1 MYKGRRMMIL
11 YFFSFFLPLTLY
23 FVFLLFS
30 PTKPPPPQPRGGLV
44 LSNELGSLI
53 NAIWQDLVTNNPSR
67 LVYCHFEKP
76 RHPLFP
82 STPLSIQNESMNFV
96 LTPRLVV
103 YCIVWNCL
111 SLIRAP
117 LLRLPVRS
125 WMKTNGLDRKTGKLN
140 RRCKTL
146 GKWHGE
152 A

>member
-11 YFFSFFLPLTLY
+11 YFFLSFYLSLCI
-23 FVFLLFS
+23 LFFCCFR
-30 PTKPPPPQPRGGLV
+30 PRKPPQPRGGLV

-82 STPLSIQNESMNFV
+82 STPLSIRNESMNFV

-103 YCIVWNCL
+103 YCMVWNCL

>member
-11 YFFSFFLPLTLY
+11 YFFFFLFTSH
-23 FVFLLFS
+23 FVFCFVCCFR
-30 PTKPPPPQPRGGLV
+30 PRKPLQPRGGLV

-82 STPLSIQNESMNFV
+82 STPLSIRNESMNFV

-103 YCIVWNCL
+103 YCMVWNCL